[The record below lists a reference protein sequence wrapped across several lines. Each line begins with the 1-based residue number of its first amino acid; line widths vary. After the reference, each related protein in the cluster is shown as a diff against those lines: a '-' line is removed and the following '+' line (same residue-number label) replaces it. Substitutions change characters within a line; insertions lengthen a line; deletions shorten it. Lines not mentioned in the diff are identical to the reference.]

1 MRTDGVQMYPVG
13 RHQKKVTRLVGM
25 PFTLAPH
32 RVRAEVAASFQDI
45 CHLKERMLVFPYRK
59 LIVLSQENLHLLIQI
74 FLPHSR
80 ILHDYSTKV
89 QFFSF
94 RPF

>member
-13 RHQKKVTRLVGM
+13 RYQKKVSRLIGM

-32 RVRAEVAASFQDI
+32 RVRTEVTASFQDI
-45 CHLKERMLVFPYRK
+45 CHLKERMLMFPYRK
-59 LIVLSQENLHLLIQI
+59 FIVLSQENLHLLIQI
-74 FLPHSR
+74 FLPHSC

>member
-13 RHQKKVTRLVGM
+13 RHQKKVSRLIGM

-32 RVRAEVAASFQDI
+32 RVRTEVTASFQDI

-59 LIVLSQENLHLLIQI
+59 LIVLSQENLYLLIQI